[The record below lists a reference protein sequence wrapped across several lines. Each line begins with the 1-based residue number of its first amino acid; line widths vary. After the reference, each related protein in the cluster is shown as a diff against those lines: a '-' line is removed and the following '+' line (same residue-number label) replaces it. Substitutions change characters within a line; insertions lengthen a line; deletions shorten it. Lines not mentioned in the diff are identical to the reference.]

1 MTLDIIPMLPLTL
14 ANENAVRPHYDATKA
29 FCQERGAAR
38 MLRTIA
44 QLRKADPSFAEL
56 VDELGRPNPSWQ
68 AEQVRIMLANDA
80 AFREHGDHKG
90 EALTE
95 AKAAEIA
102 KADHDAK
109 LKTYFAMQP
118 EAARRMY
125 FDFGAFPVTLEAL
138 KFGRSVII
146 ACADYNALAATH
158 GASTA
163 DVVRDKDSEFWQNV
177 TAPEVAQ
184 WMDRFCEAW
193 Q

>member
-1 MTLDIIPMLPLTL
+1 MTLDTIPMLPLTL
-14 ANENAVRPHYDATKA
+14 ANEQTVRPHYEAVKA

-44 QLRKADPSFAEL
+44 QLRKADPAFAEL
-56 VDELGRPNPSWQ
+56 VDEVGRPNPQWQ

-80 AFREHGDHKG
+80 AFREAGEHKG
-90 EALTE
+90 EPLTE
-95 AKAAEIA
+95 AKAAETA

-118 EAARRMY
+118 EVARRMY

-138 KFGRSVII
+138 KFGRGVII
-146 ACADYNALAATH
+146 ACADYDALTAAH
-158 GASTA
+158 GANTA
-163 DVVRDKDSEFWQNV
+163 DVVRNAESDFWQNV
-177 TAPEVAQ
+177 TAPEVAV